1 MTDND
6 VIIDTKL
13 KDRKKKVA
21 KLERERKSMIEFT
34 ERHEAALVVLNHL
47 KHELCSE
54 VDKLCDNDMK
64 TLFRWKGVP
73 ASKKGLA
80 LNKWEIYKIMVK
92 DGKEGNNDSNN
103 PALWTDE
110 DENALKEA
118 SREDIDIGDT
128 ALGRL
133 EAQRKKEF
141 RLISKKFMQTEWAK
155 MNDGREADSATPNEE
170 DLMEGS
176 V

>member
-73 ASKKGLA
+73 ASKKGLV

-110 DENALKEA
+110 DENEILEHLKPVQ
-118 SREDIDIGDT
+118 ITIGDT
-128 ALGRL
+128 AYGRF
-133 EAQRKKEF
+133 EAQKK
-141 RLISKKFMQTEWAK
+141 RGAILVYKKMSPTERSAFLWQCAELDAA
-155 MNDGREADSATPNEE
+155 NNAPAATP
-170 DLMEGS
+170 